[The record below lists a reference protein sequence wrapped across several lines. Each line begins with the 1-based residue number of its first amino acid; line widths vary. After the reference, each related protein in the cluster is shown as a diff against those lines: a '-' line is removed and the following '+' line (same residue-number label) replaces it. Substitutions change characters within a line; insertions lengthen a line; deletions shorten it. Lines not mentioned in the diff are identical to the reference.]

1 MTTSSLRRQVKNI
14 VHNYTDAEVKVRE
27 ATSNDP
33 WGPSSAL
40 MSEIAEL
47 TYSMPAFF
55 EVMGMI
61 WKRLNDHGKN
71 WRHVHKALILL
82 EYLVKAGS
90 ERVAQQC
97 RENMITIQTL
107 RDFQYVDRDG
117 RDQGVAVREKAR
129 HLATLVRDEEKL
141 QRLRTQ
147 ALGARGHQATSDLPP
162 PYPGQQ
168 TSIQRE
174 GYSRSWGSP
183 SSVSSSSS
191 PSRVA
196 SDLEQARPQTSG
208 EEELQLQVA
217 LAMSRE
223 ESEKPRAP
231 VDADEQAQ
239 LETALRLSKE
249 NQKATLPP
257 PVALDIDEETQLQI
271 ALSLSEAE
279 HQQEQRSRQGDE
291 SLLRKALEESR
302 REIRPGGAPPFVED
316 DIFRPLSTEPPSGGP
331 WDLNTVTAHIQ
342 AGSQPNSDP
351 WDSLETSSP
360 MPGICKPWVSP
371 PPSYDIAVQPGQG
384 LRVSPPDPWEAP
396 NSIPSLQA
404 ASQPA
409 QMGAV
414 ERISLAPHPGSSNG
428 DPFSAMSEGSSV
440 ANTHQTLTTC
450 RSGSPTDGDL
460 FGESATEERQNG
472 SKGGS
477 PEAFDLSGLAEPLT
491 EAVPRTRPNPEAF
504 LGPNAASLVDLDNLI
519 PSSSAVKPKNPFLSE
534 LKEPLLTNPF
544 HSDQTVRTVQTL
556 NQIHPSS
563 ASSQP
568 PMALPYSTSLPLP
581 LTHLPS
587 SLPPSYSQPPAYPA
601 GFGLT
606 VVPDN
611 LPEPLLPFSAAP
623 PGGDQ
628 SSLHSQNPF
637 L

>member
-1 MTTSSLRRQVKNI
+1 VKNI

-223 ESEKPRAP
+223 ESEK
-231 VDADEQAQ
+231 
-239 LETALRLSKE
+239 
-249 NQKATLPP
+249 ATLPP

-279 HQQEQRSRQGDE
+279 HQQ
-291 SLLRKALEESR
+291 ALEESR
-302 REIRPGGAPPFVED
+302 REIRPGGA
-316 DIFRPLSTEPPSGGP
+316 PPSGGP

-491 EAVPRTRPNPEAF
+491 EAVPRTCPNPEAF

-519 PSSSAVKPKNPFLSE
+519 PSSSSVKPKNPFLSE